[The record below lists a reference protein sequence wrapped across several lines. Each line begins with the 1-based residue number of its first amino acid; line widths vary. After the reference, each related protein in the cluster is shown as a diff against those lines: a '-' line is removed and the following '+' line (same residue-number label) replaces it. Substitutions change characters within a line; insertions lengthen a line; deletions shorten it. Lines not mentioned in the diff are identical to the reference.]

1 MGCSAAQGAAKHRP
15 TSNQMSFSQITRAD
29 SREIPCARLSVHVA
43 GRGCAAPLE
52 GLRLSSTA
60 RAQQQHS
67 SQGAK
72 HRTQPQ
78 HQPCCTAHFI
88 PLLLPATPPR
98 SITELF
104 LHEQCTQKQSSPPAV
119 SLCCPHAIDL
129 ANLQLTA
136 SLTPPCPISCL
147 QSASYPYH
155 SSKHPSQSHCLH
167 SK

>member
-1 MGCSAAQGAAKHRP
+1 MCHVVSARCRTGLCCSLWRAAALQHCQSAA
-15 TSNQMSFSQITRAD
+15 
-29 SREIPCARLSVHVA
+29 
-43 GRGCAAPLE
+43 AAPIP
-52 GLRLSSTA
+52 R
-60 RAQQQHS
+60 
-67 SQGAK
+67 AK